1 MPSDRIEKRGGAR
14 PGSGRKPRPTERKLV
29 RLTPE
34 ESAAVAE
41 HAKADGITVHAW
53 MVRVIRKAL
62 ETLNFKGA

>member
-1 MPSDRIEKRGGAR
+1 MPSDQIEKRGGAR
-14 PGSGRKPRPTERKLV
+14 PGAGRKPRPTERKLV
-29 RLTPE
+29 RLTTE

-41 HAKADGITVHAW
+41 HAKNDGITVHAW